1 MFFLFSFTIKIPKG
15 SPKREV
21 FFVCGTFIKFSGS
34 CINRSPLRH
43 NNKRNGEKLKKYV
56 AARRFSPEQIS
67 IKVVFGMTEKELLYV
82 QDALGHEQ
90 YFQTQ
95 CKETSAKIQDAELRS
110 CIEQMASKHREIFNS
125 FYGLL

>member
-1 MFFLFSFTIKIPKG
+1 
-15 SPKREV
+15 
-21 FFVCGTFIKFSGS
+21 
-34 CINRSPLRH
+34 
-43 NNKRNGEKLKKYV
+43 
-56 AARRFSPEQIS
+56 
-67 IKVVFGMTEKELLYV
+67 MTEKELLYV

-95 CKETSAKIQDAELRS
+95 CRETSSKIQDADLRS